1 LASLKSLHACLLA
14 YEVLLPY
21 PYDNLFCL
29 WSELET
35 LTTRP
40 SMPLSVYLDTKT
52 VHCQRRLNYIANLQI
67 VMDLL
72 TSLEVNPGLI
82 LIENTS
88 KKFNQKH
95 EMKAYIFTD
104 FVNHFTTVTIEQYVI
119 KFVSDLR
126 QVSGFLCVLWSPQLV
141 KLTAMI

>member
-1 LASLKSLHACLLA
+1 
-14 YEVLLPY
+14 
-21 PYDNLFCL
+21 
-29 WSELET
+29 
-35 LTTRP
+35 
-40 SMPLSVYLDTKT
+40 MPLSVYLDTKT

-104 FVNHFTTVTIEQYVI
+104 FVNHFTTEWFSLCTLESSTGKTDRHDITELLLKVVLNTINQTTTVTYMEEE
-119 KFVSDLR
+119 
-126 QVSGFLCVLWSPQLV
+126 
-141 KLTAMI
+141 KLTL